1 VGCGGLRFTA
11 GLGAAVAGTTAASPV
26 VNDEVAT
33 GTGGIKSPAN
43 RETSEA
49 IHTLN
54 LADT

>member
-1 VGCGGLRFTA
+1 MGCGGLRFTA